1 MKRFISTALSVLMTV
16 SLAACGGGTTEN
28 VSGTT
33 NADAT
38 GQVQMGRWI
47 ENEVELGGREI
58 VGSPTLLEDGT
69 LSLYVYE
76 EDASNPGTGQ
86 LAHLSSADNGET
98 WTEEDTGWGSQVDGF
113 ISRVWQLPDGTVCL
127 RSVVLDEESRADNS
141 FHVYWQQEPAGDLK
155 ALEIEGVEDVNNCVF
170 YDGKIF
176 FFTQNYGETG
186 VSLQVTSYGK
196 ESGDTH
202 EVSVNTDMNYGMML
216 YPTVAGDKLMCI
228 SYGDTAPKLVEL
240 NPQDGT
246 CTDVLNPLSEA
257 VSVSALTGDA
267 EGAVYYPTP
276 KGIYRLAP
284 GGTLPEQIVSAEGTA
299 MSVTSNYPNSICRA
313 ANGDFLVTQMVD
325 SGPCKLYR
333 YHYDESMPTHAETTL
348 NVWALQESPTARAA
362 INLYKQQH
370 PEVDV
375 TYTVA
380 IPADTEDITTARNDA
395 LTKLNTEL
403 LAGNGPD
410 LLILDGIAYENYA
423 QKGMLADLSDAVPL
437 AELQANLTE
446 PFVEE
451 GKAYVLPARFS
462 VPVLIGD
469 AGTLDGLKDLA
480 SMQQAVLD
488 AAPRPDFG
496 DESPDFYEGLP
507 EEEKYAL
514 CLTDAEDFADFLLPT
529 SADAILQDG
538 TLNEEALR
546 QTMEFVQTV
555 SDYYGIRNYTMEN
568 NTGSIQSWSGSDPV
582 EVPPEMNEYSTSSH
596 AKYGWFSMDTP
607 YAVIAAAR
615 RENPMDYEEDDV
627 PFDVILRPG
636 LTAGAYTPK
645 VLVGVNANG
654 AHLEEAK
661 QLAAS
666 FFDAEVQGT
675 YLSDGI
681 TVRADCLQEKLDAVT
696 ENDQYS
702 AETFKG
708 DLSDLLNQCTTP
720 VVVPS
725 VLRDAFVKHADA
737 IIQGT
742 ESAEDAVQGV
752 TSDVSLYL
760 AEQK

>member
-16 SLAACGGGTTEN
+16 SLAACGGGTAEN
-28 VSGTT
+28 VSASTS
-33 NADAT
+33 ADAA

-58 VGSPTLLEDGT
+58 VGIPALLEDGT

-76 EDASNPGTGQ
+76 EDAANPGTGQ

-98 WTEEDTGWGSQVDGF
+98 WTEEDTGWGSQVEGF

-127 RSVVLDEESRADNS
+127 RSVVFDEESRADNS
-141 FHVYWQQEPAGDLK
+141 FHVYWQQEPTGDLK

-176 FFTQNYGETG
+176 FFTQSYGETG
-186 VSLQVTSYGK
+186 ASLQVTSYDK

-202 EVSVNTDMNYGMML
+202 DVSVNTDMNYGMML
-216 YPTVAGDKLMCI
+216 YPAVAGDKLMCI

-246 CTDVLNPLSEA
+246 CADVLNPLSEA

-469 AGTLDGLKDLA
+469 AGMLDGLKDLA

-488 AAPRPDFG
+488 AVPRPDFG

-538 TLNEEALR
+538 TLNEDALC
-546 QTMEFVQTV
+546 QAMEFVQTV

-615 RENPMDYEEDDV
+615 RENPLDYEEDDV

-681 TVRADCLQEKLDAVT
+681 TVRADCLQEKLGAVK

-702 AETFKG
+702 SETFKG
-708 DLSDLLNQCTTP
+708 ELSDLLNQCTTP

-725 VLRDAFVKHADA
+725 VLRDTFVKHADA

>member
-1 MKRFISTALSVLMTV
+1 MKRYVSAFLSVVMAAG
-16 SLAACGGGTTEN
+16 LAACGGTAAGSAATGT
-28 VSGTT
+28 S
-33 NADAT
+33 ADAT
-38 GQVQMGRWI
+38 GQVQMGRW
-47 ENEVELGGREI
+47 VESEIDLGGREL

-76 EDASNPGTGQ
+76 EDAANPGTGH
-86 LAHLSSADNGET
+86 LARLASTDDGAT
-98 WTEEDTGWGSQVDGF
+98 WTEEDSGWGSQVEGF
-113 ISRVWQLPDGTVCL
+113 VSRVWQIPDGTVCL
-127 RSVVLDEESRADNS
+127 RSVVINKENRADNIPKI
-141 FHVYWQQEPAGDLK
+141 YWQKPGEELRP
-155 ALEIEGVEDVNNCVF
+155 LEIENVEDADSFFVYN
-170 YDGKIF
+170 GAF
-176 FFTQNYGETG
+176 FFLKQTYGEDGASMQIISYDEETG
-186 VSLQVTSYGK
+186 NTN
-196 ESGDTH
+196 
-202 EVSVNTDMNYGMML
+202 EVPMSTDMNYGGLL
-216 YPTVAGDKLMCI
+216 YPAEAGNKLLCI
-228 SYGDTAPKLVEL
+228 AYGDTGLKLVEL

-246 CTDVLNPLSEA
+246 TADVLNPLSEA
-257 VSVSALTGDA
+257 VSTMALTGDA
-267 EGAVYYPTP
+267 DGAIYYPTP
-276 KGIYRLAP
+276 KGIYRLAS

-299 MSVTSNYPNSICRA
+299 MSVTSNYPNDICRA
-313 ANGDFLVTQMVD
+313 ANGDFLVSQMVD
-325 SGPCKLYR
+325 SGPYRLYR
-333 YHYDESMPTHAETTL
+333 YHYDESMPSHAETTL

-362 INLYKQQH
+362 INIYKQQH

-375 TYTVA
+375 TFTVA

-423 QKGMLADLSDAVPL
+423 EKGLLADLSDAVPL
-437 AELQANLTE
+437 AELQANLTD

-469 AGTLDGLKDLA
+469 AGTLDGLKDLT

-496 DESPDFYEGLP
+496 DESPDLYEGLP
-507 EEEKYAL
+507 DDEKFAL
-514 CLTDAEDFADFLLPT
+514 RLTSAEDFADFLLPT

-538 TLNEEALR
+538 TLNEDTLR
-546 QTMEFVQTV
+546 HAMEFVQTV
-555 SDYYGIRNYTMEN
+555 SDYYGIRSYTMEN
-568 NTGSIQSWSGSDPV
+568 NTGSTQSWSGSDPV
-582 EVPPEMNEYSTSSH
+582 EIPPEQNEYTTSSH

-607 YAVIAAAR
+607 FAVITSAR
-615 RENPMDYEEDDV
+615 REDPMDYQAEDI
-627 PFDVILRPG
+627 PFEMILRPG

-654 AHLEEAK
+654 AHLEETK
-661 QLAAS
+661 QLAAA
-666 FFDAEVQGT
+666 FYDTEVQGT
-675 YLSDGI
+675 YLRDGI
-681 TVRADCLQEKLDAVT
+681 TVRADCLQEKLDAVL
-696 ENDQYS
+696 ENSQYS

-708 DLSDLLNQCTTP
+708 DLSALMNQCTTP

-742 ESAEDAVQGV
+742 ESADDAVKGV
-752 TSDVSLYL
+752 TSEVSLYL